1 MATPNDSPG
10 TDQNDIQFEQ
20 AEFTA
25 ENDADQQ
32 HATRCTACTATIPE
46 VYYEAGG
53 KVVCAPC
60 RDQIEAMF
68 HQGSRLGRGIKA
80 IVFGT
85 IAAALGAI
93 LYYAIVRITGL
104 NIGLVAV
111 VVGLL
116 VGGAVKAASGNR
128 GGLFYQLLAVFL
140 TYSAIAGM
148 YVPDMFDALKKL
160 GPAQVADANGKADL
174 DGEADLDDTADA
186 DGKPAPPVE
195 HQAKV
200 AAGKQDHAPAAQP
213 AIQPPQAQRERPSL
227 GGALLVL
234 GFLIAFAYTIP
245 VFIAFQAPIS
255 GLIFG
260 FALWE
265 AWKINRRVQ
274 LAFNGPF
281 RLGAADG
288 DEPTSKPGE
297 AVDES

>member
-32 HATRCTACTATIPE
+32 HATRCTACTATIPD

-128 GGLFYQLLAVFL
+128 GGSVLSTPRRIPDLFGHCRHVRSRHVRRTQ
-140 TYSAIAGM
+140 
-148 YVPDMFDALKKL
+148 
-160 GPAQVADANGKADL
+160 
-174 DGEADLDDTADA
+174 EARPWLPGTRRSRSC
-186 DGKPAPPVE
+186 PVVR
-195 HQAKV
+195 AST
-200 AAGKQDHAPAAQP
+200 
-213 AIQPPQAQRERPSL
+213 R
-227 GGALLVL
+227 
-234 GFLIAFAYTIP
+234 
-245 VFIAFQAPIS
+245 
-255 GLIFG
+255 
-260 FALWE
+260 
-265 AWKINRRVQ
+265 
-274 LAFNGPF
+274 
-281 RLGAADG
+281 
-288 DEPTSKPGE
+288 
-297 AVDES
+297 